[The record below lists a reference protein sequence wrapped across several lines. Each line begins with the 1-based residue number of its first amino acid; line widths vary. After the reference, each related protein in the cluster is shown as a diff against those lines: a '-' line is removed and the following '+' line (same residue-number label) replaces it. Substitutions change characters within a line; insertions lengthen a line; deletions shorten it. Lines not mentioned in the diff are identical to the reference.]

1 VILDLIRH
9 GLSEAGAKGQYEG
22 SLDTPLCEAGRQA
35 LCPSNDK
42 HNMVYITG
50 KRRTAETAEIL
61 FPGAETRVVPGL
73 REMNFGTFEGR
84 SWREMENDPDYR
96 AWVDGGCWASCPG
109 GEDRAS
115 FSRRVCE
122 AFVALVSEA
131 LAEGR
136 DRLVIVAHGGTQM
149 AVMER
154 WCEPKGEYYSWCT
167 KPGQGWRLDA
177 SAWPE
182 RLRVVERLD
191 FTEAAK

>member
-1 VILDLIRH
+1 MILDLIRH

-50 KRRTAETAEIL
+50 KRRTAET
-61 FPGAETRVVPGL
+61 GAETRVVPGL

-122 AFVALVSEA
+122 AFAALVSEA